1 MPLSLK
7 HLYAMTFDNV
17 TIRYFQVLLH
27 MIFMSMGKQARH
39 RCTGA
44 GAVML
49 PKDYAKTD

>member
-1 MPLSLK
+1 
-7 HLYAMTFDNV
+7 MTFDNV

-39 RCTGA
+39 RCA

-49 PKDYAKTD
+49 LKDYAKPG